1 MSRPQT
7 VLVIIILSLWNSW
20 FAPNPALADDVIA
33 ADAQPRWW
41 KGNLHTHTFWSDGN
55 DFPEMVAD
63 WYREHGYNFL
73 ALSDHNTLSQGQRW
87 VKLGDVHRKGT
98 EAAMQKYL
106 ARFGPD
112 WVELRGPENDPAARE
127 VRLKPLSEFRALVE
141 TRGSFIMIQGE
152 EISDRFESLPI
163 HLNATNLLEVI
174 KATGGKSVSDT
185 IANNIRAV
193 EEQAERTG
201 TEILPHLNHPNFQ
214 WAVTAEELADVIN
227 ERFFEVYNGHP
238 GVNQPGNENRVS
250 VDRMWDIANAIRM
263 LKLGAA
269 PLYGLGT
276 DDSHHYHDEGIKR
289 CMPGRGWVMVR
300 ARHLT
305 PESLIRAI
313 KAGDFYAS
321 SGVTL
326 ADVKY
331 SNQSRKLE
339 LAIKPDAGA
348 TYTTQFIGT
357 PKDVDLSS
365 EPVIVRDKKGQEHHA
380 TRKYSSE
387 VGKVLAT
394 VEGSTP
400 SYTLKGDELYVRAIV
415 TSSKSHPRP
424 SFENQR
430 EQAWTQPVGWEALDP
445 PTTQAAR

>member
-1 MSRPQT
+1 MSNQRSRFT
-7 VLVIIILSLWNSW
+7 IVIALAMLAA
-20 FAPNPALADDVIA
+20 APIHACADDVINPDA
-33 ADAQPRWW
+33 APRWW

-63 WYREHGYNFL
+63 WYRAHGYNFL
-73 ALSDHNTLSQGQRW
+73 ALSDHNTLNQGQKW
-87 VKLGDVHRKGT
+87 VKLADVHRKGT
-98 EAAMQKYL
+98 AAAMEKYL

-112 WVELRGPENDPAARE
+112 WVEQRGGANDPASRE
-127 VRLKPLSEFRALVE
+127 VRLKPLSEYRALVE
-141 TRGSFIMIQGE
+141 TRGQFIMIQGE
-152 EISDRFESLPI
+152 EISDRYEEKPI
-163 HLNATNLLEVI
+163 HLNATNLIEVI
-174 KATGGKSVSDT
+174 KAQNGKSVSDT

-238 GVNQPGNENRVS
+238 GVNQLGDEQRVS
-250 VDRMWDIANAIRM
+250 VDRMWDIANTIRM
-263 LKLGAA
+263 LKLDAA

-305 PESLIRAI
+305 PESLIRAM

-331 SNQSRKLE
+331 SKESRKLQ
-339 LAIKPDAGA
+339 ISIRPDDDA
-348 TYTTQFIGT
+348 TYATQFIGT
-357 PKDVDLSS
+357 PKDADLSS
-365 EPVIVRDKKGQEHHA
+365 EPVIVKNAKGEEREA
-380 TRKYSSE
+380 TRKYSGE
-387 VGKVLAT
+387 IGKVLAT

-415 TSSKSHPRP
+415 TSSRPHPRP

-430 EQAWTQPVGWEALDP
+430 EQAWTQPVGWTKPE
-445 PTTQAAR
+445 